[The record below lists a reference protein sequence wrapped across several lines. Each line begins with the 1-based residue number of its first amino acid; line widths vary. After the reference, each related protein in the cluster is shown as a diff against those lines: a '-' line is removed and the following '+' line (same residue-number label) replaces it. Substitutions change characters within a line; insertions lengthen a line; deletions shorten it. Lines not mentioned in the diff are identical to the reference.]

1 VKRQLCGKLAAGG
14 WYRVYHAEMIFDQT
28 AFVHPLDQIIDGG
41 ALGLAVADRREILI
55 DPEVTAL
62 GTSNAIELIS
72 R

>member
-1 VKRQLCGKLAAGG
+1 
-14 WYRVYHAEMIFDQT
+14 MIFDQA

-62 GTSNAIELIS
+62 GTSTAIELIS